1 MAAMEDTRKKVGG
14 KCWAQ
19 AERVS
24 KECKRIF
31 GAALSDT
38 WLEGIVIKVD
48 QRLSNPSAKRATTY
62 ITALYKLGERDGIA
76 IEKEKELTMQ
86 SLKAANPKAP
96 TENNNNNDDS
106 NRTLPSNPP
115 PNDNN
120 GEEEPRPPATSTAP
134 YSHSS
139 FIQPRLRLVHRPTN
153 RCPNQWACSPPH
165 VEDDLSVHRSGV
177 YAWL

>member
-96 TENNNNNDDS
+96 TENNNNNNNNDDPVIGLF
-106 NRTLPSNPP
+106 LPTHHPMTTTEKKSP
-115 PNDNN
+115 
-120 GEEEPRPPATSTAP
+120 GLLPRVLVLVLVLVLA
-134 YSHSS
+134 
-139 FIQPRLRLVHRPTN
+139 QPLVK
-153 RCPNQWACSPPH
+153 
-165 VEDDLSVHRSGV
+165 
-177 YAWL
+177 